1 MSLLKISNKVVG
13 DAIANL
19 FVIEAILYDLD
30 MSIQQFDETYTES
43 PSRMYKIKVADRTK
57 FTVTEDESRLTFPT
71 ELQDEIDKA
80 IAKVKNGK
88 AFVRASGTE
97 DVIRLYCEA
106 ETLEEMES
114 MAGDLQ
120 DIIDKRFKGNFWEET
135 DQQPKQDEVLECN
148 DFSCDVVA
156 MTIQLEIKEDR
167 LEEFYKLMQE
177 DAVQSRKEEGCLRF
191 DLLRSQSAD
200 NKFTI
205 YEAYAS

>member
-1 MSLLKISNKVVG
+1 
-13 DAIANL
+13 
-19 FVIEAILYDLD
+19 
-30 MSIQQFDETYTES
+30 
-43 PSRMYKIKVADRTK
+43 MYKIKVADRTK

-114 MAGDLQ
+114 MAEDLQ
-120 DIIDKRFKGNFWEET
+120 DIIDKRFKGNFWEEAA
-135 DQQPKQDEVLECN
+135 DEQPKQDDVLECN

-156 MTIQLEIKEDR
+156 LTIQLEIKKDR
-167 LEEFYKLMQE
+167 LKEFYELMQE

-191 DLLRSQSAD
+191 DLLRSQKAD

>member
-19 FVIEAILYDLD
+19 FVIEAILYDID

-106 ETLEEMES
+106 ETLEEMDS
-114 MAGDLQ
+114 MARDLQ

-135 DQQPKQDEVLECN
+135 DEQPKQDEVLECN